1 MLGAGYAPIIATQ
14 IEEPCVPIFG
24 SVRCEYRT
32 MMPRACPV
40 IEVDMDDRQT
50 KIREGAGLEDSRVNQ
65 EFIDFLN
72 KWSTPFCILLLVAAG
87 VYWGLNYLEQQR
99 VARVDQAFSEYE
111 AVVSGG
117 NPSPNSLKTIAD
129 ENEGTMSI
137 SELAR
142 LREVDL
148 YLGAYAL
155 GLAPGAQIDPVTKT
169 VANEGDIL
177 DQDDRDQY
185 LALAEST
192 AKKVLDSTKGDDDK
206 AIFTM
211 QALSRLASVEE
222 SKQDFDA
229 AKSYYEQLGS
239 LAEAQRFSSLKA
251 YADKRIEDLGTLG
264 SFGELP
270 TNEQIPSLGSSA
282 ELPLIPTDPIE
293 TDADED
299 LAPERDEAPA
309 ADPSSDE
316 TSQDTP

>member
-1 MLGAGYAPIIATQ
+1 
-14 IEEPCVPIFG
+14 
-24 SVRCEYRT
+24 
-32 MMPRACPV
+32 
-40 IEVDMDDRQT
+40 MDDRQT

-117 NPSPNSLKTIAD
+117 NPSPNSLKTLAD

-137 SELAR
+137 AELAR

-148 YLGAYAL
+148 YLGAFAL

-169 VANEGDIL
+169 VANEGDLL
-177 DQDDRDQY
+177 DEDDRQQY

-192 AKKVLDSTKGDDDK
+192 AKRVLDSTKGNEDK

-222 SKQDFDA
+222 SKQDFEA

-239 LAEAQRFSSLKA
+239 LATAQGFPSLKT
-251 YADKRIEDLGTLG
+251 YADKRIADLDTLV
-264 SFGELP
+264 SADALP
-270 TNEQIPSLGSSA
+270 TNEQLPSLGTGA
-282 ELPLIPTDPIE
+282 ELPLFPTDPTE
-293 TDADED
+293 TDSEDE
-299 LAPERDEAPA
+299 LTPEESDEAPA
-309 ADPSSDE
+309 SDPANEES
-316 TSQDTP
+316 TQDTP